1 MNAQPS
7 VSATSWF
14 SLPAVVTCTPEVAD
28 GPIVIA
34 FAVSAGFTA
43 LVVIS
48 AHCASAGHATQS
60 AAAAIRA
67 TARTL
72 GQSLRSFIARSF
84 FAGPAG
90 WSVVITARPAAAASR
105 PASAP
110 AALREPLVHRPPARR
125 LPALHGAP
133 LGLGVLRLPR
143 ALRPRAADRPLDGVA
158 PAVVEMDGVGV
169 GQGLRPGDVPAGA
182 PLAVEPGPPERERRQ
197 RRGDED
203 QVDPIPRRHAASPR
217 QSRWWKLPAWC
228 TVDSATS
235 RPVRFTSPLIVA
247 SPAA

>member
-90 WSVVITARPAAAASR
+90 WSVGITARPAAAASPPPSAPHQPIERQQARLVLAPLRGPEVRQVRPELPGLRDR
-105 PASAP
+105 PAEVGPQAP
-110 AALREPLVHRPPARR
+110 VDLREPPVHRPPARR

-169 GQGLRPGDVPAGA
+169 GQGLRPGEGPAGA
-182 PLAVEPGPPERERRQ
+182 APAGEPGPPE
-197 RRGDED
+197 
-203 QVDPIPRRHAASPR
+203 
-217 QSRWWKLPAWC
+217 
-228 TVDSATS
+228 
-235 RPVRFTSPLIVA
+235 
-247 SPAA
+247 

>member
-48 AHCASAGHATQS
+48 A
-60 AAAAIRA
+60 
-67 TARTL
+67 
-72 GQSLRSFIARSF
+72 
-84 FAGPAG
+84 
-90 WSVVITARPAAAASR
+90 
-105 PASAP
+105 
-110 AALREPLVHRPPARR
+110 
-125 LPALHGAP
+125 HGAP